1 MNQKLLPLYKEAK
14 MKVCTQ
20 CASLTNRPEKVKAY
34 GKKWE
39 TVCQECFSKLA
50 KKANAEQENEKIGFW
65 KPY

>member
-1 MNQKLLPLYKEAK
+1 
-14 MKVCTQ
+14 MKFCTQ
-20 CASLTNRPEKVKAY
+20 CASLTNRPAKVKVS

-39 TVCQECFSKLA
+39 TVCQECFSKLT

>member
-1 MNQKLLPLYKEAK
+1 